1 MKKKE
6 IINKKINNN
15 KKKNYKFI
23 LRMIKIK
30 KN

>member
-15 KKKNYKFI
+15 KKNYKFI